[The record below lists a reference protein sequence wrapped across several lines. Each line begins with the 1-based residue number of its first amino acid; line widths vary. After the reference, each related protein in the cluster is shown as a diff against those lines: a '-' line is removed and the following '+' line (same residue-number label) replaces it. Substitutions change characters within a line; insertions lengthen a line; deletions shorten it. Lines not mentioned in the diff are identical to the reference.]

1 MNFDW
6 EIVSAILG
14 IFSSS
19 NNLAN
24 QIASL
29 TFSRAA
35 CSALVSASHVDRA
48 IFLSSAVLT
57 GMARLLT

>member
-1 MNFDW
+1 L
-6 EIVSAILG
+6 ILAILG
-14 IFSSS
+14 IFNSS

-24 QIASL
+24 QMASL

-35 CSALVSASHVDRA
+35 CSSLVSASHVDRA

-57 GMARLLT
+57 EMARLLT

>member
-29 TFSRAA
+29 TVSHAA

-48 IFLSSAVLT
+48 IFLSSAFFT
-57 GMARLLT
+57 EMARLLT